1 MHGCA
6 LSVCARSR
14 RDGHADCSVSTVYM
28 GMVLQNFMCGMLI
41 EFMIDM
47 GMVQSSF
54 KFKPP
59 KILAQFSLNL
69 VLVSCRCFIYY
80 GIWKDGTEW
89 WHLLYKCLGPKLG
102 KASLVMKTKISKL
115 TSDNLVLWM
124 NGEELLFCRC
134 LFEKSKIL
142 QVGFI
147 ILIFP
152 VCITSCDTFHGKKQF
167 QNTNVYCYI

>member
-1 MHGCA
+1 MVVLCLCVRA
-6 LSVCARSR
+6 R
-14 RDGHADCSVSTVYM
+14 RDGHVDCTVSTVHM

-80 GIWKDGTEW
+80 GIWKDGTE
-89 WHLLYKCLGPKLG
+89 
-102 KASLVMKTKISKL
+102 
-115 TSDNLVLWM
+115 
-124 NGEELLFCRC
+124 
-134 LFEKSKIL
+134 
-142 QVGFI
+142 
-147 ILIFP
+147 
-152 VCITSCDTFHGKKQF
+152 
-167 QNTNVYCYI
+167 